1 MKEIDGFEHRLFQNT
16 LDELDSAREWMLL
29 LGRKSAGEKVASFL
43 LMVSRRMESIGCKG
57 SEDPDRPRFNLP
69 LSRAEIA
76 DFLGLTIETVSRQ
89 ISRLK
94 VDKIIALEGNRTI
107 SILDMHRLMLAME
120 QERD

>member
-1 MKEIDGFEHRLFQNT
+1 
-16 LDELDSAREWMLL
+16 
-29 LGRKSAGEKVASFL
+29 
-43 LMVSRRMESIGCKG
+43 MESIGCKA
-57 SEDPDRPRFNLP
+57 SDDPDRPRFNLP

-94 VDKIIALEGNRTI
+94 VEKIIALEGNRTI
-107 SILDMHRLMLAME
+107 SILDMRRLNAAME